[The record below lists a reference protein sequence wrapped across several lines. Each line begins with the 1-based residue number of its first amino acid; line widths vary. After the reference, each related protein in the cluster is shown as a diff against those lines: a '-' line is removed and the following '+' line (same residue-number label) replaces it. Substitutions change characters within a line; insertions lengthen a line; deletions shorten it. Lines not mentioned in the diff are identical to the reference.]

1 MEPSESQPETTRA
14 ARFWCRPFSW
24 TARRTAVSITAGIG
38 AAAAILSY
46 EHALAVTQLLGN
58 SGWETYLV
66 PLLPDGLIGAG
77 SAALYQAA
85 QAGARRAWQAASA
98 VITGIL
104 VTVTLNV
111 ASGLY
116 HEGHPT
122 RWMVFGRPA
131 LNALAPVALL
141 LAIGVLERMFRR
153 DAQPAAAAGPETA
166 LAPPGPA
173 GDRPPRE
180 WLDDWIRLLRGRM
193 TERGAAA
200 ALGISRSRV
209 RAVPDLAVAGGGA
222 GD

>member
-1 MEPSESQPETTRA
+1 
-14 ARFWCRPFSW
+14 
-24 TARRTAVSITAGIG
+24 VSITAGIG

-46 EHALAVTQLLGN
+46 EHALAVTLLLGN

-85 QAGARRAWQAASA
+85 QAGADRAWQAIAA

-116 HEGHPT
+116 HEGHPS

-153 DAQPAAAAGPETA
+153 VRQAAAMEAADELVLPDPSEDQA
-166 LAPPGPA
+166 
-173 GDRPPRE
+173 PRE
-180 WLDDWIRLLRGRM
+180 WLDEAIRTLLGRM
-193 TERGAAA
+193 PERAAA
-200 ALGISRSRV
+200 RALGISRSRI
-209 RAVPDLAVAGGGA
+209 RTVPGLAVAGGGA